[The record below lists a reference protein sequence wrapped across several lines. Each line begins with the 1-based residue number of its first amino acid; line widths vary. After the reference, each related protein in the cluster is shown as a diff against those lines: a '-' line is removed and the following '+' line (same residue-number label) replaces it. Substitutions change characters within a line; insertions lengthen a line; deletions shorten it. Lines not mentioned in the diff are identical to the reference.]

1 MFDSQVLAFAL
12 VAAALTI
19 TPGAD
24 TMLVLR
30 SVLREGRAAGL
41 ATMWGICAGLF
52 VHAAMSAVGVSVI
65 LARSATL
72 FQAVKLAGAAY
83 LVWLG
88 GKSVWEASRGRQ
100 ASAPDVAERSGPLPL
115 RTVGPG
121 RCVRDGFLC
130 NVLNPKV
137 AVFYLAFLPQFADPA
152 HGSVPLQTFILGLI
166 FVTIALFSDSIY
178 ALLAGQLGGW
188 LKQSQTFQR
197 RQRYFSGSVYI
208 ALGLATAVSG
218 HKTK

>member
-137 AVFYLAFLPQFADPA
+137 AVFYLAFLPQFIAPGDPVLRK
-152 HGSVPLQTFILGLI
+152 SL
-166 FVTIALFSDSIY
+166 
-178 ALLAGQLGGW
+178 LLAAIHGLEGMAW
-188 LKQSQTFQR
+188 LTGIAYLANWARHHLLRPVVR
-197 RQRYFSGSVYI
+197 RRLETACGAVLV
-208 ALGLATAVSG
+208 ALGLRLALARD
-218 HKTK
+218 